1 MCSNTEKG
9 YVYILTNK
17 SFRDDL
23 ILIGTSSKPI
33 DDLINDLDNEDLPL
47 PHDPFATMHTEKY
60 EMAAGIIHRQ
70 IDRLTFKRYKQG
82 YDFFILNP
90 NDALGMF
97 MDLASLIDDA
107 TVLTYNDG
115 RINQVY
121 PPATPASDEVE
132 ESQNQE

>member
-1 MCSNTEKG
+1 MSNNLEKG
-9 YVYILTNK
+9 YVYILTNP

-33 DDLINDLDNEDLPL
+33 DDLINDLDYEDLPL
-47 PHDPFATMHTEKY
+47 PYDPFATMHTEKY
-60 EMAAGIIHRQ
+60 EMVVGIIYRQ

-97 MDLASLIDDA
+97 MDFAALIDDA
-107 TVLTYNDG
+107 TVLTYDDG
-115 RINQVY
+115 KTSQVY
-121 PPATPASDEVE
+121 PPVTPASDEVE